1 MEVKPYSN
9 DKGTK
14 KEQVIRMF
22 NQIAPRYDFLNRI
35 LSFGIDKIWRKR
47 LVKLAA
53 RSKASVILDV
63 ATGTGDLALALTK
76 NEPAII
82 YAVDISTKM
91 LQLAEKKVQKKNL
104 QNTIILKEADSE
116 SLPFEN
122 NTFDLITVAFGV
134 RNFENYLE
142 GLKEMKRVLKP
153 GGMVLILEFSNP
165 ELFPI
170 KQLYNFYFHRI
181 IPLFAAC
188 FSSDK
193 EAYNYLPASV
203 VKFPEGQSFENKLL
217 DLGFK
222 DTISY
227 KQTLG
232 VATIYSAKKNLQ

>member
-122 NTFDLITVAFGV
+122 NTIFFEFGLVARINERSF
-134 RNFENYLE
+134 RRSTNQ
-142 GLKEMKRVLKP
+142 KET
-153 GGMVLILEFSNP
+153 NP
-165 ELFPI
+165 VE
-170 KQLYNFYFHRI
+170 RI
-181 IPLFAAC
+181 ICYCKRMPIC
-188 FSSDK
+188 KIID
-193 EAYNYLPASV
+193 
-203 VKFPEGQSFENKLL
+203 
-217 DLGFK
+217 
-222 DTISY
+222 
-227 KQTLG
+227 
-232 VATIYSAKKNLQ
+232 

>member
-1 MEVKPYSN
+1 MVKPYSN

-14 KEQVIRMF
+14 KEQVVRMF
-22 NQIAPRYDFLNRI
+22 NQIAPRYDFLNSI
-35 LSFGIDKIWRKR
+35 LSFGLDRIWRKR

-53 RSKASVILDV
+53 KNKASVILDV

-76 NEPAII
+76 IEPAIV
-82 YAVDISTKM
+82 YAVDISAKM
-91 LQLAEKKVQKKNL
+91 LQLAEKKVHKKNL

-134 RNFENYLE
+134 RNFENYLK

-165 ELFPI
+165 DFFPI

-222 DTISY
+222 NTTSY
-227 KQTLG
+227 RQTLG